1 MPRITPLIL
10 FAALCLVTLT
20 SCSPSVIPTP
30 MPTNTPTPPPPAL
43 GAGFRFSTYGPWNDP
58 GPEYW
63 VRVGQE
69 MAAKFPGSVPE
80 AIWIVANVGAPG
92 SILTFPGSSE
102 NMLIHFTSRDR
113 NEDTLTLFDQMG
125 GRVWLQVE
133 PGNAPVEELLRIV
146 LERYAHH
153 PCVVGVGVDVEWYH
167 SVDEPEGVA
176 VSDEEAAAW
185 LAVAREYDPSYRLF
199 LKHWEESMMPPTLRD
214 GLLFVDDS
222 QQFTSLDQMV
232 EEFAGWGQF
241 FAPAPVA
248 FQFGY
253 PDDQKWWSA
262 YDDPPAALGQ
272 AILDRVPNTQGLY
285 WVDFTVL
292 EVFKP

>member
-1 MPRITPLIL
+1 
-10 FAALCLVTLT
+10 
-20 SCSPSVIPTP
+20 
-30 MPTNTPTPPPPAL
+30 
-43 GAGFRFSTYGPWNDP
+43 
-58 GPEYW
+58 
-63 VRVGQE
+63 
-69 MAAKFPGSVPE
+69 
-80 AIWIVANVGAPG
+80 
-92 SILTFPGSSE
+92 
-102 NMLIHFTSRDR
+102 
-113 NEDTLTLFDQMG
+113 
-125 GRVWLQVE
+125 
-133 PGNAPVEELLRIV
+133 
-146 LERYAHH
+146 
-153 PCVVGVGVDVEWYH
+153 
-167 SVDEPEGVA
+167 
-176 VSDEEAAAW
+176 
-185 LAVAREYDPSYRLF
+185 
-199 LKHWEESMMPPTLRD
+199 MPPTLRD

-272 AILDRVPNTQGLY
+272 AILDKVPNTQGLY